1 MSNFTARG
9 GVLMTLN
16 EIHKA
21 IEKIGSLTF
30 TTLDGGTMHSRIISI
45 CGGDDEGIYFLTM
58 DVKPFYRQLKKNPQV
73 ALCGIYPSS
82 YKMGKNAQGQPYFA
96 PGYTLRITGE
106 AREIPESEIIEKATA
121 GSKVHQ
127 YFLKDA
133 ARYPAEKLF
142 CIFRGK
148 GEIFDFDFEMEH
160 RDHKLLRN
168 RFAFGGETYNAAG
181 ARINPDACTA
191 CGECFEVCTFKAII
205 PGDPYTVDGSR
216 CDDCGSCFK
225 VCPQDAIELSKTI

>member
-1 MSNFTARG
+1 MSNF
-9 GVLMTLN
+9 TLN

-106 AREIPESEIIEKATA
+106 AREIPESEIIEKAAA
-121 GSKVHQ
+121 GSEVHK
-127 YFLKDA
+127 YFLEDA

-160 RDHKLLRN
+160 RDHKLLRT

-216 CDDCGSCFK
+216 CDDCGSCFQ